1 MRWVPIA
8 LLFAVA
14 VSAGWLMPQ
23 PEAVPVAAPPIAEA
37 HAEGELAVV
46 QSDAEPGESGDV
58 SLARLGDGHF
68 YAEGDVDGTKMR
80 FLVDTGASVVALS
93 AADANALGLDWRDE
107 ELRMVGRG
115 VNGEVMGKPVVLASV
130 TLGDIEVRDVQAVII
145 PRGLHVS
152 LLGQSFL
159 SKLENVNISADEMTL
174 G

>member
-23 PEAVPVAAPPIAEA
+23 PEGVPTVAPPVQEMRGD
-37 HAEGELAVV
+37 EELAVV
-46 QSDAEPGESGDV
+46 QSDVEPTGDGSV
-58 SLARLGDGHF
+58 SLTRSGDGHF

-93 AADANALGLDWRDE
+93 AADANALGLDWSDDD
-107 ELRMVGRG
+107 LQLVGRG

-159 SKLENVNISADEMTL
+159 SKIENVNITADQMTL